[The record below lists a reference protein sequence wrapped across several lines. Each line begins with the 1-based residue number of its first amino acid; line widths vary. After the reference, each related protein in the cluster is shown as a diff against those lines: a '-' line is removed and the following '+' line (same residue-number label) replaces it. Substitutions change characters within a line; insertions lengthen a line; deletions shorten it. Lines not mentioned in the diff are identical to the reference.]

1 MRSFNVR
8 GVRGVRSVRSVRGGS
23 AFATGLVL
31 LAATTASMTMGCDKL
46 GLGKKDGDGGSTST
60 GGGLG
65 SIFDSTFE
73 GEITMNVSSKPSSPG
88 SPAKEAPKSLTLG
101 LKTPRVRID
110 AGADL
115 APGNPMLAGG
125 VAFIVDPPAKKGY
138 ALINAQKKAVVIDFD
153 KSKGGFKPPG
163 GGGGAPGSPGHAED
177 PPKIENTH
185 KKDTIAGYTCEIWKI
200 TSKTSHAEACLAEKI
215 KWIDFTDLVVQSPAF
230 AAIAAVS
237 DFNHL
242 PLRIVSFDDKNVEEG
257 RMEVTKVDK
266 KKLPDNHFSVPP
278 DFQIVELNA
287 LIAGFMGGPPGGPPG
302 GAIPGGP
309 GHRPG
314 VPPGFTPP
322 KR

>member
-1 MRSFNVR
+1 MRSCPHRR
-8 GVRGVRSVRSVRGGS
+8 GR
-23 AFATGLVL
+23 ALAAGLL
-31 LAATTASMTMGCDKL
+31 LAAATTTVGCDKL
-46 GLGKKDGDGGSTST
+46 GLGKKDGDGGST

-73 GEITMNVSSKPSSPG
+73 GDVSFNVSSKPSSAGAP
-88 SPAKEAPKSLTLG
+88 KEAPKTLVLG
-101 LKTPRVRID
+101 LKTPRIRID
-110 AGADL
+110 AGPEL

-153 KSKGGFKPPG
+153 KSKGGFKPPSLG
-163 GGGGAPGSPGHAED
+163 GGGSPSAPGHVEE

-215 KWIDFTDLVVQSPAF
+215 KWIDFTDLAVQSPSF

-242 PLRIVSFDDKNVEEG
+242 PLRIVSFDEKNVEEG
-257 RMEVTKVDK
+257 RMEVTKIDK

-278 DFQIVELNA
+278 DFQIVELSA
-287 LIAGFMGGPPGGPPG
+287 LIGSMMGAPPGGVPGGPPG
-302 GAIPGGP
+302 GFPGAP
-309 GHRPG
+309 GAHRPAL
-314 VPPGFTPP
+314 PPGFVPP

>member
-1 MRSFNVR
+1 MGASR
-8 GVRGVRSVRSVRGGS
+8 
-23 AFATGLVL
+23 AIATFATGLSFVA
-31 LAATTASMTMGCDKL
+31 LAASTTGCDKL
-46 GLGKKDGDGGSTST
+46 GLGKKDGDGGST

-73 GEITMNVSSKPSSPG
+73 GEVTMNVSSKPSSPTA
-88 SPAKEAPKSLTLG
+88 AKEAPKSLLLG

-110 AGADL
+110 AGPEL

-153 KSKGGFKPPG
+153 KAKGGFKPPTG
-163 GGGGAPGSPGHAED
+163 PGGGASGPGHTED
-177 PPKIENTH
+177 PPKIENTG
-185 KKDTIAGYTCEIWKI
+185 KKDTVAGYTCEIWKI

-215 KWIDFTDLVVQSPAF
+215 KWIDLTDLAVQSPSF

-257 RMEVTKVDK
+257 RMEVTKVEK
-266 KKLPDNHFSVPP
+266 KKLPDNHFAVPP

-287 LIAGFMGGPPGGPPG
+287 LIASFMGGPPGGLPP

-309 GHRPG
+309 GRRG
-314 VPPGFTPP
+314 IPPGFVPP
-322 KR
+322 KRP

>member
-1 MRSFNVR
+1 MRPSGPR
-8 GVRGVRSVRSVRGGS
+8 
-23 AFATGLVL
+23 ALATGLMLV
-31 LAATTASMTMGCDKL
+31 AATTSVGCDKL
-46 GLGKKDGDGGSTST
+46 GLGKKGGDGGST
-60 GGGLG
+60 GGGAL
-65 SIFDSTFE
+65 SFLDSTFE
-73 GEITMNVSSKPSSPG
+73 GEVAFNVSSRPSSPTA
-88 SPAKEAPKSLTLG
+88 AKEAPKSLTLG

-110 AGADL
+110 AGPDL

-138 ALINAQKKAVVIDFD
+138 ALITAQKKAVVLDFD
-153 KSKGGFKPPG
+153 KAKGGFKPPSMG
-163 GGGGAPGSPGHAED
+163 GGGGPSGPSHPED
-177 PPKIENTH
+177 PPKIENTG

-215 KWIDFTDLVVQSPAF
+215 KWIDFTDLAVQSPSF

-266 KKLPDNHFSVPP
+266 KKLPDNHFAVPP
-278 DFQIVELNA
+278 DFQVVELSA
-287 LIAGFMGGPPGGPPG
+287 LIGSMMGGPPGGPGGPG
-302 GAIPGGP
+302 GIPGGIGGPP

-314 VPPGFTPP
+314 LPPGFVPP
-322 KR
+322 KRP

>member
-1 MRSFNVR
+1 MHTSMVR
-8 GVRGVRSVRSVRGGS
+8 VRGGRGS
-23 AFATGLVL
+23 ATGLFLVAI
-31 LAATTASMTMGCDKL
+31 AAVATGSLGCDKL
-46 GLGKKDGDGGSTST
+46 GLGKTNPDGGST

-73 GEITMNVSSKPSSPG
+73 GEITMNVSSKPSTPG
-88 SPAKEAPKSLTLG
+88 SAAKEAPKSLLLG

-110 AGADL
+110 AGAEL

-163 GGGGAPGSPGHAED
+163 GGGGAPGSPGHTEE

-215 KWIDFTDLVVQSPAF
+215 KWIDFTDLAVQSPSF

-278 DFQIVELNA
+278 DFQIVELSA
-287 LIAGFMGGPPGGPPG
+287 LLASFMGGPPGGGPG
-302 GAIPGGP
+302 GPGGIPGGP

-314 VPPGFTPP
+314 LPPGFVPP
-322 KR
+322 KRP

>member
-1 MRSFNVR
+1 MR
-8 GVRGVRSVRSVRGGS
+8 RSLALVAAIAGALALTGG
-23 AFATGLVL
+23 A
-31 LAATTASMTMGCDKL
+31 GCDKL
-46 GLGKKDGDGGSTST
+46 GLGKKGADGGAS
-60 GGGLG
+60 GGGAL
-65 SIFDSTFE
+65 SFLDSAFE
-73 GEITMNVSSKPSSPG
+73 GEVSMNVSSKPSSPTA
-88 SPAKEAPKSLTLG
+88 PKEAPKALVLG

-110 AGADL
+110 AGAEL

-153 KSKGGFKPPG
+153 KAKGGFKPPTG
-163 GGGGAPGSPGHAED
+163 GGGGPSTPGHTEE
-177 PPKIENTH
+177 PPKIENTG

-215 KWIDFTDLVVQSPAF
+215 KWIDFTDLAVQSPSF

-257 RMEVTKVDK
+257 RIEVTKIDK
-266 KKLPDNHFSVPP
+266 KKLPDNHFAVPP
-278 DFQIVELNA
+278 DFQVVELSA
-287 LIAGFMGGPPGGPPG
+287 LLGGLMGGPPGGVPGGPGGPPG
-302 GAIPGGP
+302 GFPGGP

-314 VPPGFTPP
+314 LPPGFVPP
-322 KR
+322 KRP

>member
-1 MRSFNVR
+1 MRAST
-8 GVRGVRSVRSVRGGS
+8 VRGGRGV
-23 AFATGLVL
+23 AAGLVL
-31 LAATTASMTMGCDKL
+31 VAIAAIATGALGCDKL
-46 GLGKKDGDGGSTST
+46 GLGKKDGDGGST

-73 GEITMNVSSKPSSPG
+73 GEITMNVSSKPSSPTA
-88 SPAKEAPKSLTLG
+88 AKEAPKSLLLG

-110 AGADL
+110 AGPEL

-138 ALINAQKKAVVIDFD
+138 ALINSQKKAVVIDFD
-153 KSKGGFKPPG
+153 KAKGGFKPPTGPG
-163 GGGGAPGSPGHAED
+163 GGPSSPGHTED
-177 PPKIENTH
+177 PPKIENTG

-215 KWIDFTDLVVQSPAF
+215 KWIDFTDLAVQSPSF

-266 KKLPDNHFSVPP
+266 KKLPDNHFAVPP
-278 DFQIVELNA
+278 DFQIVELSA
-287 LIAGFMGGPPGGPPG
+287 LIASFMGGPPGGAPG
-302 GAIPGGP
+302 GPGGIPGGP

-314 VPPGFTPP
+314 LPPGFVPP
-322 KR
+322 KRP

>member
-1 MRSFNVR
+1 MRRSGGTR
-8 GVRGVRSVRSVRGGS
+8 GER
-23 AFATGLVL
+23 ALATGLFLVA
-31 LAATTASMTMGCDKL
+31 AATATMTAGCDKL
-46 GLGKKDGDGGSTST
+46 GLGKKDGDGGST

-73 GEITMNVSSKPSSPG
+73 GEITVNVSSKPSSPTA
-88 SPAKEAPKSLTLG
+88 AKEAPKSLLLG

-138 ALINAQKKAVVIDFD
+138 ALITAQKKAVVIDFD
-153 KSKGGFKPPG
+153 KSKGGFKPPTGPG
-163 GGGGAPGSPGHAED
+163 GSAGAGHTEE
-177 PPKIENTH
+177 PPKIENTG
-185 KKDTIAGYTCEIWKI
+185 KKDTVAGYTCEIWKI

-215 KWIDFTDLVVQSPAF
+215 KWIDLTDLAVQSPSF

-242 PLRIVSFDDKNVEEG
+242 PLRVVSFDDKNVEEG

-287 LIAGFMGGPPGGPPG
+287 LIASMMGGPPGG
-302 GAIPGGP
+302 IPGGP
-309 GHRPG
+309 LGAPGGPGRRPG
-314 VPPGFTPP
+314 LPPGFVPP
-322 KR
+322 KKAQ

>member
-1 MRSFNVR
+1 MRSSR
-8 GVRGVRSVRSVRGGS
+8 LGGER
-23 AFATGLVL
+23 ALTAGLL
-31 LAATTASMTMGCDKL
+31 IAIAATASMTTGCDKL
-46 GLGKKDGDGGSTST
+46 GLGKKDADGGSAS

-73 GEITMNVSSKPSSPG
+73 GEVTMNVSSKPSSPTA
-88 SPAKEAPKSLTLG
+88 AKEAPKSLTLG

-125 VAFIVDPPAKKGY
+125 VAFIIDPPAKKGY

-163 GGGGAPGSPGHAED
+163 GGGSPGSAGKAED
-177 PPKIENTH
+177 PPKIENTG
-185 KKDTIAGYTCEIWKI
+185 KKDTIVGYTCDIWKI

-215 KWIDFTDLVVQSPAF
+215 KWIDFTDLLVQSPAF

-257 RMEVTKVDK
+257 RMEVTKIDK

-287 LIAGFMGGPPGGPPG
+287 LIAGFMGGPPGG
-302 GAIPGGP
+302 AIPGGP

>member
-1 MRSFNVR
+1 LTRS
-8 GVRGVRSVRSVRGGS
+8 STQRGGR
-23 AFATGLVL
+23 ALATGLFLVL
-31 LAATTASMTMGCDKL
+31 ATTTVGCDKL
-46 GLGKKDGDGGSTST
+46 GLGKKDGDGGST

-73 GEITMNVSSKPSSPG
+73 GDISFNVSSRPSSPTA
-88 SPAKEAPKSLTLG
+88 PKEAPKSLVLG
-101 LKTPRVRID
+101 LKTPRIRID
-110 AGADL
+110 AGAEL

-153 KSKGGFKPPG
+153 KKTGGFKPPSVG
-163 GGGGAPGSPGHAED
+163 GGSPSAPSHPED
-177 PPKIENTH
+177 PPKIENTG

-215 KWIDFTDLVVQSPAF
+215 KWIDFTDLAVQSPSF

-242 PLRIVSFDDKNVEEG
+242 PLRIVSFDDKGVEEG

-278 DFQIVELNA
+278 DFQIVELSA
-287 LIAGFMGGPPGGPPG
+287 LLAGFMGGPPGGPPG
-302 GAIPGGP
+302 GIPGGP

-314 VPPGFTPP
+314 LPPGFVPP
-322 KR
+322 KRP